1 MAYRALYRKYRPQ
14 RFADIVGQPGIVQA
28 LSGQVASGR
37 ISHAYLFSGPRGTG
51 KTTAA
56 KVLARAINCADPQQG
71 DACSRCKPCV
81 ELMGE
86 ANMDV
91 IEIDAASNNSVDKVR
106 EMLDN
111 VKYMPAVGRFR
122 VYIVD
127 EVHML
132 SVSAFNALLKTLEEP
147 PAHVV
152 FILATTE
159 PHKLPPTVL
168 SRCQQF
174 QFRRIGAKEMTGLL
188 NGVLEKEGATAD
200 REAVE
205 AIARASDGGMRDAL
219 SLLDQCLSLNGSHV
233 AKAQVLEM
241 LGTSDS
247 GFFYDTA
254 GCLLA
259 GDAAGAVEQLG
270 RFLDSGGDIKT
281 FAVDLCR
288 HMRDLFIASYV
299 KDGSAALEIS
309 QDEAARLSEQ
319 ARRHAPGDI
328 LKCLGFLSELE
339 GTLRYAANPRIL
351 VELALFRCCRVEKEA
366 SYDALLARVE
376 RLEARVESGVAPA
389 PRPRQEA
396 PAEQRSAREPA
407 PQPAA
412 QPEARQALK
421 PDSLPEIPWF
431 ETEPEPQPAP
441 KPAQA
446 KPQEYFA
453 SPFDEEDGF
462 PEPPPEN
469 LPGQTDLF
477 GAVEPAP
484 ARSRT
489 APVSSSPPWDEP
501 PAQREAPAR
510 EEPAPAPSPIAP
522 SGTMPPAKL
531 WAAVLREMEKQP
543 QLMGFVKKGKAVSFD
558 GEELVVQ
565 FTEDSKAAATMLSE
579 EKRMAKLRAAVEAV
593 AGCPVRVT
601 LRVNRW
607 SDAQQQFIDRSMAVI
622 PKDAIVT
629 FEQED

>member
-37 ISHAYLFSGPRGTG
+37 VSHAYLFSGPRGTG

-71 DACSRCKPCV
+71 DACGRCKPCV
-81 ELMGE
+81 ELMGD

-159 PHKLPPTVL
+159 PHKLPATVL

-174 QFRRIGAKEMTGLL
+174 QFKRIGTKEMAGLL
-188 NGVLEKEGATAD
+188 QGLLEKEGATAD
-200 REAVE
+200 REAVD
-205 AIARASDGGMRDAL
+205 AIARASDGGMRDAI

-247 GFFYDTA
+247 AFFYDTA
-254 GCLLA
+254 ECILSE
-259 GDAAGAVEQLG
+259 DAAGAVEQLG

-288 HMRDLFIASYV
+288 HMRDLFIMSYV
-299 KDGSAALEIS
+299 KDGAAALEIG
-309 QDEAARLSEQ
+309 QDEAVRLASQ
-319 ARRHAPGDI
+319 AKLHAPGDI

-351 VELALFRCCRVEKEA
+351 TELALFRCCRVEKEA
-366 SYDALLARVE
+366 SYDALLARLE
-376 RLEARVESGVAPA
+376 RLEARLESGAAPA
-389 PRPRQEA
+389 PRLRQET
-396 PAEQRSAREPA
+396 PVEPQPAREPRPA
-407 PQPAA
+407 PQSAA
-412 QPEARQALK
+412 QPEVKLAPK
-421 PDSLPEIPWF
+421 PDGLPEIPWF
-431 ETEPEPQPAP
+431 EPEPEPAPAP
-441 KPAQA
+441 KATKA
-446 KPQEYFA
+446 EPQEFYA
-453 SPFDEEDGF
+453 SPFDDEEGM

-469 LPGQTDLF
+469 LPGQMDLF
-477 GAVEPAP
+477 AGAAPSP
-484 ARSRT
+484 ARKDP
-489 APVSSSPPWDEP
+489 PV
-501 PAQREAPAR
+501 REAPA
-510 EEPAPAPSPIAP
+510 PAPAPSPAP
-522 SGTMPPAKL
+522 PTGAMAPAKL
-531 WAAVLREMEKQP
+531 WAAVLREMEDKKYQSVV
-543 QLMGFVKKGKAVSFD
+543 GFVKKGKAVSFD

-565 FTEDSKAAATMLSE
+565 FTEDGKTAAGMLSE
-579 EKRMAKLRAAVEAV
+579 EKRMTKLREVV
-593 AGCPVRVT
+593 QGITGSPVRVT

-607 SDAQQQFIDRSMAVI
+607 SEAQQQFIDRSMAVL
-622 PKDAIVT
+622 PKDTIVT

>member
-71 DACSRCKPCV
+71 DACGRCKPCV

-106 EMLDN
+106 EMLEN

-159 PHKLPPTVL
+159 PHKLPATVL

-174 QFRRIGAKEMTGLL
+174 QFKRIGTREMTALL
-188 NGVLEKEGATAD
+188 QGVLEKEGATAD

-205 AIARASDGGMRDAL
+205 AIARVSDGGMRDAI

-247 GFFYDTA
+247 AFFYDTA
-254 GCLLA
+254 ECLLSE
-259 GDAAGAVEQLG
+259 DAAGAVEQLG

-288 HMRDLFIASYV
+288 HMRDLFIMSYV
-299 KDGSAALEIS
+299 KDGAAALEIG
-309 QDEAARLSEQ
+309 QDEAVRLASQ
-319 ARRHAPGDI
+319 AKLHGPGDI
-328 LKCLGFLSELE
+328 LKCLGLLSELE

-366 SYDALLARVE
+366 SYDALLARLE
-376 RLEARVESGVAPA
+376 RLEARIESGAAAPA
-389 PRPRQEA
+389 PRPRQETPVA
-396 PAEQRSAREPA
+396 PQPAREPRPA
-407 PQPAA
+407 PQP
-412 QPEARQALK
+412 EAKAEAK
-421 PDSLPEIPWF
+421 PAPKSDGLPEIPWF
-431 ETEPEPQPAP
+431 EPEPEASPAPAP
-441 KPAQA
+441 KAA
-446 KPQEYFA
+446 KAEPEEFFA
-453 SPFDEEDGF
+453 SPFDDEEGM

-469 LPGQTDLF
+469 LPGQMDLF
-477 GAVEPAP
+477 AGAAPPPARREAPPAKEVPTPSPAP
-484 ARSRT
+484 A
-489 APVSSSPPWDEP
+489 
-501 PAQREAPAR
+501 Q
-510 EEPAPAPSPIAP
+510 P
-522 SGTMPPAKL
+522 SGAMAPAKL
-531 WAAVLREMEKQP
+531 WAAVLREMEKSP

-558 GEELVVQ
+558 GEELLVQ

-579 EKRMAKLRAAVEAV
+579 EKRMAKLRAAVETV
-593 AGCPVRVT
+593 TGSPVRVT

-607 SDAQQQFIDRSMAVI
+607 SEAQQQFIDRSMAVL
-622 PKDAIVT
+622 PKDTIVT